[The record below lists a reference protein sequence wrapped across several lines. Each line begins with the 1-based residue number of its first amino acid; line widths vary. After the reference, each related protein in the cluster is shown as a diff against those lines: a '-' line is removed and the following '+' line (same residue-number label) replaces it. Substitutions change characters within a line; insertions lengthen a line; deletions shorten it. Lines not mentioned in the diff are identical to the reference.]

1 MDTTNSQ
8 DDIIE
13 ITAVEACDATCCPDC
28 GPDCDPDC
36 C

>member
-1 MDTTNSQ
+1 MDNTINQ
-8 DDIIE
+8 EDIIE
-13 ITAVEACDATCCPDC
+13 VTAVEACDTDCCPDC